1 MVLVEFRNDES
12 FKPKKGD
19 KPQHRKGDK
28 LPHYDGK
35 EKLSQKKDGLKDGK
49 EKVKR
54 KHNYYLC
61 NVDYWVTNCLKKKAF
76 NAMFNELEEKQ
87 LKVPPATAANIS
99 CL

>member
-1 MVLVEFRNDES
+1 M
-12 FKPKKGD
+12 
-19 KPQHRKGDK
+19 
-28 LPHYDGK
+28 
-35 EKLSQKKDGLKDGK
+35 KDGK

-76 NAMFNELEEKQ
+76 NALFNELEEKQ

-99 CL
+99 CH

>member
-1 MVLVEFRNDES
+1 M
-12 FKPKKGD
+12 
-19 KPQHRKGDK
+19 
-28 LPHYDGK
+28 
-35 EKLSQKKDGLKDGK
+35 KDGK

-87 LKVPPATAANIS
+87 LKVPPATAADIS

>member
-1 MVLVEFRNDES
+1 MWRCKL
-12 FKPKKGD
+12 
-19 KPQHRKGDK
+19 KGDK
-28 LPHYDGK
+28 LPHYDGQ
-35 EKLSQKKDGLKDGK
+35 EKLSQKKDSLKDGK